1 MKLSDLK
8 FLKIE
13 LKDHPT
19 RELKMEYI
27 NKPNAIGVMILDEKE
42 EKTLLVDQ
50 YRPGTNSHLLE
61 IPAGIIEEGETAKS
75 TLEREL
81 REETGYTIDDVE
93 VIYESK
99 EPLATSPGYTTE
111 KLHIYIVKLKS
122 NEIKPLELELDVTE
136 DLTTKWVN
144 IEKMG
149 NITTDMKSILT
160 YYMYINKNKK

>member
-27 NKPNAIGVMILDEKE
+27 NKPNAIGVLVLDEKE

-61 IPAGIIEEGETAKS
+61 IPAGIIEEGETA
-75 TLEREL
+75 
-81 REETGYTIDDVE
+81 
-93 VIYESK
+93 ESWK
-99 EPLATSPGYTTE
+99 ENSG
-111 KLHIYIVKLKS
+111 KRQDIQ
-122 NEIKPLELELDVTE
+122 
-136 DLTTKWVN
+136 W
-144 IEKMG
+144 M
-149 NITTDMKSILT
+149 M
-160 YYMYINKNKK
+160 